1 MVYGSDGSM
10 NLIHKANR
18 LNFIVGLLAI
28 ILGILVIFSAYDQF
42 SGAVGYLSLI
52 LLAGFI
58 ESK

>member
-1 MVYGSDGSM
+1 M